1 MQLKDMN
8 IFIITNSDEAYL
20 IFKMMFLMYKNV
32 TVVNSDFLAFMDKYE
47 NVECIV
53 SPANSY
59 GYMNGGFDAAIS
71 DYFGWNFQEKVQ
83 QYIKDNY
90 YGEQLVGSSF
100 IIDAPKNKKLIHTP
114 TMIEPSII
122 KDETVVYTAMRS
134 TLICA
139 LNNDIKSIVIPTFGT
154 GTGEVSYQV
163 AANLMRKG
171 LHQILVAQNKN

>member
-90 YGEQLVGSSF
+90 YGEQLVGTFSPVPRNSNAL
-100 IIDAPKNKKLIHTP
+100 APAGDN
-114 TMIEPSII
+114 
-122 KDETVVYTAMRS
+122 
-134 TLICA
+134 
-139 LNNDIKSIVIPTFGT
+139 
-154 GTGEVSYQV
+154 
-163 AANLMRKG
+163 AA
-171 LHQILVAQNKN
+171 I

>member
-8 IFIITNSDEAYL
+8 IFILVHSDDAYL
-20 IFKMMFLMYKNV
+20 IFKTMFLMYKNV
-32 TVVNSDFLAFMDKYE
+32 TVVTSDFLEFMDKYE

-71 DYFGWNFQEKVQ
+71 DYLGWDFQEKVQ

-122 KDETVVYTAMRS
+122 KDEKIVYTAMRS

-139 LNNDIKSIVIPTFGT
+139 LNNNIKSIVVPTFGT
-154 GTGEVSYQV
+154 GTGEVNYQV